1 MENQM
6 PVRRQK
12 KKQKPKFSEILAGL
26 FIAGQKRKRR
36 PIGFSAWFFIITFI
50 YIEVVFHIK
59 EFRNISCFFPV
70 LFAIPAGFFAG
81 FFCDLF
87 PEKIA
92 RWVRYILSGF
102 YMLYVCVQIVY
113 FHSFQS
119 FLSLSMAGMGDDVFT
134 NFFKTIVLAVWESM
148 IPIILTFLPLGWLHF
163 YQKRILRKRSFC
175 IKRALVSFLSGLL
188 AIMLV
193 VLMLPLGGTSEHSA
207 YANFHN
213 NWVLDLSMEKLGII
227 TTTGIDIKNL
237 VAGDV
242 LEETLDEPDV
252 PVAVTLPEENDEP
265 DVTTPEEPVIEYNVI
280 EGLDFG
286 KMAESESNK
295 NIKKILQYLDTL
307 EPTKKNEYTGMFAG
321 YNLILITAE
330 SFSPEGI
337 DENLTPTL
345 YKLANSGFN
354 FTNYWATFP
363 SNTTHGEYANMTGLM
378 PDISKPKKNGSF
390 VASIGNTMNMNIANF
405 FNAQG
410 VKSLAYH
417 DHTATYYKRNQTH
430 PNLGYE
436 FKGRKQIG
444 GLSGWPESDLIMM
457 QNTVEE
463 YINSDWFHAY
473 YMTVS
478 GHHNYRFGYNAI
490 ADKNKEYVKNLDA
503 SEAEKAYL
511 ATHIELD
518 KALEYLIQRLKEA
531 GKLEKTVI
539 VLATDHYPY
548 GLTDSQYKKIVG
560 HSIQYGGMERHKSD
574 LFIWNSAMETVTVDK
589 PCSAVDVLP
598 TLLNLFGFTYDSRLY
613 SGTDI
618 FSDAPG
624 IAMTANQ
631 SFITDKIIYNSR
643 YEKVYKLDESWE
655 MPEGYLDS
663 YIQVVKNRFSVA
675 ANFLKYDFYAKLPQ
689 DVIATAQ
696 KQQFQPKQ

>member
-1 MENQM
+1 M

-12 KKQKPKFSEILAGL
+12 EKQKFQLKEFLAGL
-26 FIAGQKRKRR
+26 MIASGNRKRR
-36 PIGFSAWFFIITFI
+36 PIGFSAWFFIVTFA
-50 YIEVVFHIK
+50 YIEIVFHIK
-59 EFRNISCFFPV
+59 EFQNVSAIFPV
-70 LFAIPAGFFAG
+70 LFTIPAGFFTG
-81 FFCDLF
+81 LICDLF
-87 PEKIA
+87 PEKVA
-92 RWVRYILSGF
+92 RAVRFCVAGF
-102 YMLYVCVQIVY
+102 YMVYVCVQIVY

-119 FLSLSMAGMGDDVFT
+119 FLTLSMAGMGGDVF
-134 NFFKTIVLAVWESM
+134 NDFFKAVVLAVWECL
-148 IPIILTFLPLGWLHF
+148 PVILLIFLPLGWLYF
-163 YQKRILRKRSFC
+163 YQKRILMKRNFN
-175 IKRALVSFLSGLL
+175 IRRALVSFLSGVL
-188 AIMLV
+188 AMMLV
-193 VLMLPLGGTSEHSA
+193 VLLLPLGGKGEHSA

-213 NWVLDLSMEKLGII
+213 NWVMDLSMEKLGII
-227 TTTGIDIKNL
+227 TTAGIDIKNL
-237 VAGDV
+237 VVGDE
-242 LEETLDEPDV
+242 LEDALEEPDV
-252 PVAVTLPEENDEP
+252 PVAVTLPEESKDEP
-265 DVTTPEEPVIEYNVI
+265 DNTSPTEPVIEYNVI

-286 KMAESESNK
+286 AMAETESNK
-295 NIKKILQYLDTL
+295 NIKKIYEYLDTL
-307 EPTKKNEYTGMFAG
+307 APTKKNEYTGMFAG

-345 YKLANSGFN
+345 YKLAHSGFD
-354 FTNYWATFP
+354 FTNFWATFP

-390 VASIGNTMNMNIANF
+390 VASIENTMNMNIANY

-444 GLSGWPESDLIMM
+444 GLTGWPESDLIMM
-457 QNTVEE
+457 QKTVEE
-463 YINSDWFHAY
+463 YIDQDRFHAY

-478 GHHNYRFGYNAI
+478 GHHNYRFGYNTI
-490 ADKNKEYVKNLDA
+490 ADKNKDYVENLDTF
-503 SEAEKAYL
+503 EAHKAYL

-518 KALEYLIQRLKEA
+518 KALEHLINRLSEA
-531 GKLEKTVI
+531 GKLDKTVI
-539 VLATDHYPY
+539 CLTTDHYPY
-548 GLTDSQYKKIVG
+548 GLTDSQYKKIIG
-560 HSIQYGGMERHKSD
+560 HSIQYGGMERHTSD
-574 LFIWNSAMETVTVDK
+574 WILWNSEMETVKVDK

-613 SGTDI
+613 SGTDV

-631 SFITDKIIYNSR
+631 SFITDKIIYNTR
-643 YEKVYKLDESWE
+643 YEKVYKLDENWE

-675 ANFLKYDFYAKLPQ
+675 ANFLKYDFYSKLPQ
-689 DVIATAQ
+689 DIIAAAQ
-696 KQQFQPKQ
+696 KEQYQK

>member
-1 MENQM
+1 MDSKM

-12 KKQKPKFSEILAGL
+12 EKQKFQLKEFLAGL
-26 FIAGQKRKRR
+26 MIASGNRKRR
-36 PIGFSAWFFIITFI
+36 PIGFSAWFFIVTFA
-50 YIEVVFHIK
+50 YIEIVFHIK
-59 EFRNISCFFPV
+59 EFQNVSAIFPV
-70 LFAIPAGFFAG
+70 LFTIPAGFFTG
-81 FFCDLF
+81 LICDLF
-87 PEKIA
+87 PEKVA
-92 RWVRYILSGF
+92 RVVRYCVTAF
-102 YMLYVCVQIVY
+102 YMVYVGVQIVY

-119 FLSLSMAGMGDDVFT
+119 FLSMSMAGMGGDVF
-134 NFFKTIVLAVWESM
+134 NDFFKAIVLAVWECL
-148 IPIILTFLPLGWLHF
+148 PILIVIFLPLGWLYF
-163 YQKRILRKRSFC
+163 YQKRILMKRNFN
-175 IKRALVSFLSGLL
+175 IRRALVSFLSGVLS
-188 AIMLV
+188 IMLV
-193 VLMLPLGGTSEHSA
+193 VLLLPLGGKGEHSA

-213 NWVLDLSMEKLGII
+213 NWVMDLSMEKLGII
-227 TTTGIDIKNL
+227 TTTSIDIKNL
-237 VAGDV
+237 VVGDV
-242 LEETLDEPDV
+242 GLEDTLEEPDI
-252 PVAVTLPEENDEP
+252 PVAVTLPKEEDDEP
-265 DVTTPEEPVIEYNVI
+265 ENTSPTEPVIEYNVI

-286 KMAESESNK
+286 AMAETESNK
-295 NIKKILQYLDTL
+295 NIKKIYEYLDTL

-345 YKLANSGFN
+345 YKLAHSGFD
-354 FTNYWATFP
+354 FTNFWATFP

-390 VASIGNTMNMNIANF
+390 VASIENTMNMNIANY

-444 GLSGWPESDLIMM
+444 GLTGWPESDLIMM
-457 QNTVEE
+457 QKTVEE
-463 YINSDWFHAY
+463 YINQDRFHAY

-490 ADKNKEYVKNLDA
+490 ADKNKDYVQNLDT
-503 SEAEKAYL
+503 SEAHKAYL

-574 LFIWNSAMETVTVDK
+574 LFIWNSEMETVKVDK

-643 YEKVYKLDESWE
+643 YEKVYKLDENWE

-675 ANFLKYDFYAKLPQ
+675 ANFLKYDFYSKLPQ
-689 DVIATAQ
+689 DIIQAAQ
-696 KQQFQPKQ
+696 KQAYQK